1 MDNCQGKMKTKKI
14 EIRMTEYELKQL
26 EQEAK
31 RRGMNRSELIR
42 SLIAKFPDPSY

>member
-1 MDNCQGKMKTKKI
+1 MKTKKI

>member
-1 MDNCQGKMKTKKI
+1 MDDCQGKMKDKKI
-14 EIRMTEYELKQL
+14 EIRMTEYELRQL

-42 SLIAKFPDPSY
+42 SLIARFPEPKE